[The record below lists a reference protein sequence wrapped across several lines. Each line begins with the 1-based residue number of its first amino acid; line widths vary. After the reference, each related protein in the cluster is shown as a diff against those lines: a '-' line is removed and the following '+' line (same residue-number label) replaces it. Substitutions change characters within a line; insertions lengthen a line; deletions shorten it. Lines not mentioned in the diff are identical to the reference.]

1 MPDSS
6 RQNGLWRGSEPL
18 VLASKSVARRA
29 LLEAARLPFEAVGV
43 DVDERTLES
52 EAAGR
57 GLGPAQIASV
67 LARAKALAGSAA
79 HPGRLVIGADQ
90 TLALGDEAFHK
101 PADMAAARMQIA
113 RLAGRT
119 HALHSAIAVTHD
131 GTVLFETVESAHLA
145 MRPLD
150 GASLDAYLAAAG
162 PAVLSSVGGYQ
173 LEGLG
178 IHLFERVEGD
188 HSVILGMP
196 LLPLLAFL
204 RRQGV
209 LL

>member
-1 MPDSS
+1 MPDSL

-18 VLASKSVARRA
+18 VLASKSAARRA
-29 LLEAARLPFEAVGV
+29 LLEAACLPFEAVGV
-43 DVDERTLES
+43 DVDERALES
-52 EAAGR
+52 DAAGR
-57 GLGPAQIASV
+57 GLGPARVAGV
-67 LARAKALAGSAA
+67 LARAKALAGSAG
-79 HPGRLVIGADQ
+79 HPGRLVVGADQ

-119 HALHSAIAVTHD
+119 HALHSAIAVARD
-131 GTVLFETVESAHLA
+131 GAVLFETVESAHLA

-150 GASLDAYLAAAG
+150 EASLDAYLAAAG

-178 IHLFERVEGD
+178 IHLFERVDGD

-209 LL
+209 LS